1 MKKFAKEFKEFIA
14 KGNVIDMAVAVVI
27 GGAFGK
33 IVSSLVAD
41 IVMPLIGLLCGGNDI
56 SALKWVIREGVLNEA
71 GEVVKPELAMTYGVF
86 IQAIIDFILIALCI
100 FIFLKILLAAKTKF
114 GKKEEEVVEEEPP
127 KETAED
133 ILADIRELLKKD

>member
-1 MKKFAKEFKEFIA
+1 MKKFVKEFRDFIA

-41 IVMPLIGLLCGGNDI
+41 IIMPIVGLICGGHDV
-56 SALKWVIREGVLNEA
+56 SALKWVIKPAVLDEA
-71 GEVVKPELAMTYGVF
+71 GEILKPELAMTYGVF

-114 GKKEEEVVEEEPP
+114 SKKEEEEVVEEEP
-127 KETAED
+127 KETAEE

>member
-1 MKKFAKEFKEFIA
+1 MKKFVKEFRDFIA

-41 IVMPLIGLLCGGNDI
+41 IIMPIIGLICGGHDV
-56 SALKWVIREGVLNEA
+56 SALKWVIKPAVLDEA
-71 GEVVKPELAMTYGVF
+71 GEILKPELAMTYGVF

-114 GKKEEEVVEEEPP
+114 SKKEEEVVEEEP
-127 KETAED
+127 KETAEE

>member
-1 MKKFAKEFKEFIA
+1 MKKFVKEFRDFIA

-41 IVMPLIGLLCGGNDI
+41 IIMPLIGLICGGHDV
-56 SALKWVIREGVLNEA
+56 SALKWVIKPAVLDEA
-71 GEVVKPELAMTYGVF
+71 GEILKPELAMTYGVF

-114 GKKEEEVVEEEPP
+114 SKKEEEVVEEEP
-127 KETAED
+127 KETAEE

>member
-1 MKKFAKEFKEFIA
+1 MKKFVKEFRDFIA

-41 IVMPLIGLLCGGNDI
+41 IIMPIVGLICGGHDV
-56 SALKWVIREGVLNEA
+56 SALKWVIKPAVLNEA
-71 GEVVKPELAMTYGVF
+71 GEILKPELAMTYGVF

-114 GKKEEEVVEEEPP
+114 SKKEEEVVEEEP
-127 KETAED
+127 KETAEE

>member
-1 MKKFAKEFKEFIA
+1 MKKFVKEFREFIA

-41 IVMPLIGLLCGGNDI
+41 IIMPLVGLLCGGNDI
-56 SALKWVIREGVLNEA
+56 NALKWVIKPAVLDEA
-71 GEVVKPELAMTYGVF
+71 GEILKPELAMTYGVF

-114 GKKEEEVVEEEPP
+114 SKKEEEPAAEEEP
-127 KETAED
+127 KETTEE

>member
-1 MKKFAKEFKEFIA
+1 MKKFVKEFRDFIA

-41 IVMPLIGLLCGGNDI
+41 IIMPIVGLICGGHDV
-56 SALKWVIREGVLNEA
+56 SALKWVIKPAVLDEA
-71 GEVVKPELAMTYGVF
+71 GEILKPELAMTYGVF

-114 GKKEEEVVEEEPP
+114 SKKEEEVVEEEP
-127 KETAED
+127 KETAEE

>member
-1 MKKFAKEFKEFIA
+1 MKKFAKEFRDFIA

-114 GKKEEEVVEEEPP
+114 SKKEEEVVEEEPP

>member
-1 MKKFAKEFKEFIA
+1 MKKFVTEFRDFIA

-33 IVSSLVAD
+33 IVASLVAD
-41 IVMPLIGLLCGGNDI
+41 IVMPLIGLICGGNNV
-56 SALKWVIREGVLNEA
+56 SELKWVIREAA
-71 GEVVKPELAMTYGVF
+71 GEKPELAMTYGVF

-114 GKKEEEVVEEEPP
+114 SKKEEEPAAEEEP
-127 KETAED
+127 KETTEE